1 MKKSLAETNPYLKDP
16 KLYNEALDINVR
28 SSSAIEG
35 ARLRRNDQKK
45 DVKKG
50 ESDRKP

>member
-1 MKKSLAETNPYLKDP
+1 MKKSLAETNPYQKNP

-35 ARLRRNDQKK
+35 ARLRRDSQKK
-45 DVKKG
+45 TVKK
-50 ESDRKP
+50 SLSVRKP